1 MKKFNVLTWD
11 FNTDKLK
18 PYNVIPYFVKQYKGR
33 KKKTSMKSY
42 KKMVEANPEY
52 DKYYGLPETLDEMK
66 CFIERESRY
75 MFWSKCEWEMIVHGW
90 PVKGNEYKLDVHEQ
104 VMMNIDIIASI
115 VYDEVNK
122 NKNKRKQKK

>member
-1 MKKFNVLTWD
+1 MKKFNVLTWE
-11 FNTDKLK
+11 FTMDKLE
-18 PYNVIPYFVKQYKGR
+18 PYDVIPYFVERYKDR
-33 KKKTSMKSY
+33 KKKANRKSY

-52 DKYYGLPETLDEMK
+52 KKYYGLPETLDEMK
-66 CFIERESRY
+66 SFIECESMH
-75 MFWSKCEWEMIVHGW
+75 MFWSRCEWEMIVHGW

-122 NKNKRKQKK
+122 NKRKQKK